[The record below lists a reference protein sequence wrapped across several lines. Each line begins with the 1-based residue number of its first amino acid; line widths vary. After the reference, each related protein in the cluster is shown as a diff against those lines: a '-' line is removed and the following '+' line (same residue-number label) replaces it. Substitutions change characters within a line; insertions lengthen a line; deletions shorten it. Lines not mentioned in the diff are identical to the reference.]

1 MTPTMPTKKAKGTW
15 VQTDRA
21 IHEAWA
27 QLSIQYPAASGL
39 LHFLAARVGDH
50 NAVVVSQRTLAE
62 ATGMS
67 LSTVKRAVAV
77 LRAGNWVEVR
87 QIGPTGTA
95 VGYVLNDRVVWSGPR
110 DGIRYSLFSAA
121 VVVSDVEQPDRDEIG
136 RQEPLRRLPS
146 VYPGERQL
154 PTGDGLPP
162 PSQPALPGMEPDLPA
177 RQIERDYPDQFDIG
191 YFTGTGRRLKE

>member
-1 MTPTMPTKKAKGTW
+1 MTPALPAKKPKGSW

-21 IHEAWA
+21 THEAWA
-27 QLSIQYPAASGL
+27 QLSIQHPAASGL

-95 VGYVLNDRVVWSGPR
+95 VGYVLNDRVVWSGLR

-121 VVVSDVEQPDRDEIG
+121 VVVSDVEQPDREEIG
-136 RQEPLRRLPS
+136 HQEPLRQLPR

-154 PTGDGLPP
+154 PTGPGEPP
-162 PSQPALPGMEPDLPA
+162 PSQPSFPGLEPDLPA
-177 RQIERDYPDQFDIG
+177 IERG
-191 YFTGTGRRLKE
+191 K

>member
-1 MTPTMPTKKAKGTW
+1 MTPPLPAKKPKGAW

-21 IHEAWA
+21 THEAWA
-27 QLSIQYPAASGL
+27 QLSIQHPAASGL

-110 DGIRYSLFSAA
+110 EGIRYSLFSAA
-121 VVVSDVEQPDRDEIG
+121 VVVSDVEQPDREEIG
-136 RQEPLRRLPS
+136 RQQPLRQLPR

-154 PTGDGLPP
+154 PTGEGLPP
-162 PSQPALPGMEPDLPA
+162 PSQPSIPGMEPDLPA
-177 RQIERDYPDQFDIG
+177 RQATPKQLDLEDL
-191 YFTGTGRRLKE
+191 TGQALPSR

>member
-1 MTPTMPTKKAKGTW
+1 MPEKQPKGAW

-21 IHEAWA
+21 VHEAWA
-27 QLSIQYPAASGL
+27 QLSIHHPAASAL
-39 LHFLAARVGDH
+39 LHFLSARVGEH
-50 NAVVVSQRTLAE
+50 NAVVVSQRTLADV
-62 ATGMS
+62 TGMS

-77 LRAGNWVEVR
+77 LKAGNWVEVR

-121 VVVSDVEQPDRDEIG
+121 VVVSDVEQPDKVEIG
-136 RQEPLRRLPS
+136 QQQPLRSLPR

-154 PTGDGLPP
+154 PTGEGLPP
-162 PSQPALPGMEPDLPA
+162 PSQPAFPGLEPDLPTRSA
-177 RQIERDYPDQFDIG
+177 QLDIED
-191 YFTGTGRRLKE
+191 FTGPPPGRSR

>member
-1 MTPTMPTKKAKGTW
+1 MTPMLPTKKPMGSW

-21 IHEAWA
+21 THEAWA
-27 QLSIQYPAASGL
+27 QLSIQHPAASGL
-39 LHFLAARVGDH
+39 LHFLAARVGNH

-121 VVVSDVEQPDRDEIG
+121 VVISDIEQPDRDAIG
-136 RQEPLRRLPS
+136 HQQPLHQLPR
-146 VYPGERQL
+146 VYSGERQL
-154 PTGDGLPP
+154 PIGDGLPP
-162 PSQPALPGMEPDLPA
+162 PSQPSFPDFEPDLPA
-177 RQIERDYPDQFDIG
+177 IERD
-191 YFTGTGRRLKE
+191 E

>member
-1 MTPTMPTKKAKGTW
+1 MAPSLPTRKPKGTW

-21 IHEAWA
+21 THEAWA
-27 QLSIQYPAASGL
+27 ALSIQHPAASGL
-39 LHFLAARVGDH
+39 LHFLTARVGEH

-67 LSTVKRAVAV
+67 LSTVKRAIAV

-95 VGYVLNDRVVWSGPR
+95 AAYVLNDRVAWSGPR
-110 DGIRYSLFSAA
+110 EGIRYSLFSAA
-121 VVVSDVEQPDRDEIG
+121 VIVSDVEQPDREQLG
-136 RQEPLRRLPS
+136 QQPSLLTLPT

-154 PTGDGLPP
+154 PTGPGQPP
-162 PSQPALPGMEPDLPA
+162 PSQPSIPGMEPDLPA
-177 RQIERDYPDQFDIG
+177 RCGPRQLDIEE
-191 YFTGTGRRLKE
+191 FTGGATQALPDRE